1 MNQQPK
7 YRIYATLLD
16 AFGAYLNSDVIW
28 DKYWGWSENPPH
40 TPEEFHEQQFQ
51 ELIDRI
57 NRKPFDSEAADKGT
71 AFNEVIDCMVENR
84 KSETVQVEKIYKV
97 IREGACDETGKPL
110 YYDEVQT
117 NEVIGLKATYN
128 NRVFTFPI
136 SLCREFSGYFKGAL
150 TQQRVEAIIPT
161 AYGNVLVYGV
171 IDELMPASVHDIK
184 TTGSYTVGK
193 FKDHHQHLV
202 YPYALMKNGS
212 DVRTF
217 EYNIVEF
224 NKGGYVVDTYTET
237 YVFNP
242 ERDIPILT
250 NHCEEFIRFLEE
262 NRELITDKRFWR
274 RKLMAN
280 QITGRIIEIG
290 QTVQIPS
297 KNGGSSFTKREFILD
312 ATTYDPYTG
321 ERSEYE
327 NVIPLE
333 FSGDKC
339 AELDR
344 FNHGDVVTVSFMI
357 QGRSWTNQDGELKRM
372 ASIRCYKI
380 DARGGVSQ
388 SQQTTSVQQPAP
400 QSTYQQQ
407 PQNFPPPVDVNGNV
421 KDDLPF

>member
-16 AFGAYLNSDVIW
+16 AFGEYLNSDVIW

-71 AFNEVIDCMVENR
+71 AFNELVDALIVKRKPNDMEVDRIAENTGY
-84 KSETVQVEKIYKV
+84 SLIYK
-97 IREGACDETGKPL
+97 
-110 YYDEVQT
+110 
-117 NEVIGLKATYN
+117 
-128 NRVFTFPI
+128 NRTFTFPI
-136 SLCREFSGYFKGAL
+136 SLCCEFADYFKGAL
-150 TQQRVEAIIPT
+150 TQQRVEAILPT

-171 IDELMPASVHDIK
+171 IDELMPTSVHDIK

-193 FKDHHQHLV
+193 FKDHHQHLI
-202 YPYALMKNGS
+202 YPYALMQNGS

-262 NRELITDKRFWR
+262 NRELITDKKIF
-274 RKLMAN
+274 
-280 QITGRIIEIG
+280 
-290 QTVQIPS
+290 
-297 KNGGSSFTKREFILD
+297 GG
-312 ATTYDPYTG
+312 
-321 ERSEYE
+321 E
-327 NVIPLE
+327 N
-333 FSGDKC
+333 
-339 AELDR
+339 
-344 FNHGDVVTVSFMI
+344 
-357 QGRSWTNQDGELKRM
+357 
-372 ASIRCYKI
+372 
-380 DARGGVSQ
+380 
-388 SQQTTSVQQPAP
+388 
-400 QSTYQQQ
+400 
-407 PQNFPPPVDVNGNV
+407 
-421 KDDLPF
+421 